1 LAPQLQQELLRIA
14 QEAISNALRHAKPT
28 VISVSFRSRPP
39 NLVFKVRDNGLGIVS
54 ERLKTG
60 EGFGVTNMRE
70 RAKKLNATLDIR
82 TAPGR
87 GTSIIV
93 SLPVN

>member
-1 LAPQLQQELLRIA
+1 LRIA
-14 QEAISNALRHAKPT
+14 QEALSNALRHAKPT
-28 VISVSFRSRPP
+28 VISVSLRSRPP
-39 NLVFKVRDNGLGIVS
+39 HLVLEVRDNGPGIVS
-54 ERLKTG
+54 ERLKT
-60 EGFGVTNMRE
+60 EERFGFINMGE
-70 RAKKLNATLDIR
+70 RAKKLNATLDIQ